1 MQCVSPKQFL
11 YSLVS
16 VLWLSKG
23 FHVKE
28 IMYSVSMEVN
38 PANRCLRMLTHIC
51 DPNRRASPQ
60 ENITPTEF
68 YLYTSIQFKSLMDVF
83 LGRKILNLN
92 RIITVP
98 VSEVCKSTLTTWLYG
113 KLNQHTVIYRKH
125 KAPQLSLIMRCQ
137 LKFAGREMCH
147 HS

>member
-1 MQCVSPKQFL
+1 MEAN
-11 YSLVS
+11 S
-16 VLWLSKG
+16 V
-23 FHVKE
+23 
-28 IMYSVSMEVN
+28 
-38 PANRCLRMLTHIC
+38 NRCLGILTHIC
-51 DPNRRASPQ
+51 DPNRCASPQ
-60 ENITPTEF
+60 ENFTPTEF
-68 YLYTSIQFKSLMDVF
+68 YLYSSIQLKSLMNVF
-83 LGRKILNLN
+83 LGTKILNLKG
-92 RIITVP
+92 IITVP